1 MGAVYQVED
10 LELNSEIVAFK
21 ILHQQSEVDPE
32 VFQRFRNEV
41 LIARS
46 LSHPNI
52 VRSHDLG
59 RTQDGTYYITME
71 YVEGRTLKEV
81 LKGLDLHD
89 KEIRQKLYKL
99 FLDVLEGVH
108 YAHSKGVI
116 HRDLKPANILIAK
129 SGEAKI
135 ADFGTAR
142 SIELSEGLTKTGF
155 SVGTPE
161 YMSPEQ
167 IRGEVLDQA
176 CDIYSLG
183 VLLYEL
189 LTGVKPFT
197 ADSPIGVA
205 YKQLNEPL
213 PTLEEK
219 GFLGLS
225 DVQNVIDKATR
236 KDKSERYVSV
246 KEFRNDFKNVIGG
259 GDDSGSF
266 VMPSAKFADE
276 AWTLGGGQEGGSSG
290 LSRFKK
296 NGDDKSLLVF
306 FIIVGLVLG
315 LGYFYYKSSEVPEM
329 PLVLDPVLEVEDN
342 NPKIEIVEVLKP
354 SPVKP
359 VLPEVKESIKP
370 FVSKEI
376 SLTPVASP
384 SIIEKSPSPL
394 PSPVEVLKQSYIFD
408 KLEIYSPDR
417 KDSAFSSVFRKSEVL
432 NIKVLLKQKEVSIPF
447 SASDIQNRTDLV
459 ITDPTTSVGIDR
471 LKPSIELVE
480 GGIVVV
486 KYEVD
491 VNQVATYP
499 NFIKIDFKVD
509 GQLEKGTF
517 IKFAEFVVK
526 NPASMSPVSIP
537 SQVTEVLDPEVGST
551 PSPSNEQVGEQPQEA
566 LGEQIALG
574 GTIDILDPQNGIKEP
589 HGFQMMLVKQGDAVS
604 GTGKITGLGE
614 YKVVGKYYERGIELE
629 LLGEKENLK
638 LVGGK
643 RDTGFKGTFISASG
657 GASRGSW
664 MVK

>member
-1 MGAVYQVED
+1 
-10 LELNSEIVAFK
+10 
-21 ILHQQSEVDPE
+21 
-32 VFQRFRNEV
+32 
-41 LIARS
+41 
-46 LSHPNI
+46 
-52 VRSHDLG
+52 
-59 RTQDGTYYITME
+59 
-71 YVEGRTLKEV
+71 
-81 LKGLDLHD
+81 
-89 KEIRQKLYKL
+89 
-99 FLDVLEGVH
+99 
-108 YAHSKGVI
+108 
-116 HRDLKPANILIAK
+116 
-129 SGEAKI
+129 
-135 ADFGTAR
+135 
-142 SIELSEGLTKTGF
+142 
-155 SVGTPE
+155 
-161 YMSPEQ
+161 
-167 IRGEVLDQA
+167 
-176 CDIYSLG
+176 
-183 VLLYEL
+183 
-189 LTGVKPFT
+189 
-197 ADSPIGVA
+197 
-205 YKQLNEPL
+205 
-213 PTLEEK
+213 
-219 GFLGLS
+219 
-225 DVQNVIDKATR
+225 
-236 KDKSERYVSV
+236 
-246 KEFRNDFKNVIGG
+246 
-259 GDDSGSF
+259 
-266 VMPSAKFADE
+266 
-276 AWTLGGGQEGGSSG
+276 
-290 LSRFKK
+290 
-296 NGDDKSLLVF
+296 
-306 FIIVGLVLG
+306 
-315 LGYFYYKSSEVPEM
+315 M